1 MMHVYMYDIEL
12 YNQPTPIT
20 NSFIEESSAEDEGR
34 KQEHLHS
41 WGPGLNKQCITGQ
54 NGTSVL

>member
-1 MMHVYMYDIEL
+1 MMHVYIEL